1 MDQMGSTREV
11 DATDDDATTRHGI
24 LTYRNSLLL
33 LGLDQVTAQVVA
45 DATARIV
52 SSTVAMIIVILVYQ
66 LVRWSLAF
74 PSLIAS
80 LSHRPSSLV
89 SQTAALLT
97 MSATGFVALGI
108 FIRTSNWMMMSSLA
122 QMSIRLIKFATRF
135 FFFTLRFFVFFF
147 FVFFAN

>member
-1 MDQMGSTREV
+1 
-11 DATDDDATTRHGI
+11 
-24 LTYRNSLLL
+24 L

-122 QMSIRLIKFATRF
+122 QMSIRLIKFTTRF